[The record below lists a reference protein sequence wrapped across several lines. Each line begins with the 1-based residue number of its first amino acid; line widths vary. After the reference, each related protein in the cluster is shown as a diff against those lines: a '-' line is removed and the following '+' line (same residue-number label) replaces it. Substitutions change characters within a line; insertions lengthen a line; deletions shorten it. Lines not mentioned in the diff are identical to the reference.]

1 MSIQGVTRKT
11 AKLDGNQDNFDRGD
25 LDEIVTYLLWTYGFW
40 RIDDVTKGIFQQIKC
55 QLNSWKDMDCE
66 TFFF

>member
-55 QLNSWKDMDCE
+55 
-66 TFFF
+66 